1 MISSKFPED
10 DPRYTYACFIEAII
24 KQDYKD
30 ALEFCQLT
38 WVETTKNPV
47 NMLKQYFD
55 GIEIRRCVYI
65 KTTKTELNTAVVCDL
80 KVKLEVKMGLIRP
93 LFTKRKYKPRLIKE
107 KGIRKPDVNGAW
119 GVNPVSALKLI

>member
-30 ALEFCQLT
+30 ALEYCQLT
-38 WVETTKNPV
+38 WVKTTENPV

>member
-47 NMLKQYFD
+47 NMLNQYF
-55 GIEIRRCVYI
+55 GSMKIRRCVYI
-65 KTTKTELNTAVVCDL
+65 KKTKSELNPKVACDL
-80 KVKLEVKMGLIRP
+80 IVKLEVKIDFIRP
-93 LFTKRKYKPRLIKE
+93 SFTKRKYRPRLIKE
-107 KGIRKPDVNGAW
+107 KGVRKPSEDGAW